1 MLYDSF
7 LFLYYYIGGLIM
19 KKIFTIGL
27 LFSLSFHGFLFSN
40 SKKED
45 LDYGHDYY
53 LTKAFDSDL
62 NQFIKSEGWIG
73 TVEEPVIRRYE
84 ELIDNVTLEEK
95 QKVENAILDSKI
107 AAYRLYV
114 ENLGIANKISGIRS
128 PSDDPVV
135 VSAIEYLN
143 NEGCYLTV
151 ELINH
156 FLAQSTPPQQGSY
169 YVPVYGWVTNYTF
182 AASSIIQSS
191 TVSGGS
197 IFESTVSTY
206 EKDSFYAI
214 HKFDYDKKD
223 SNSKGFVLTDTYDFA
238 LIIANQYGYN
248 LAVVLANNVMWYYQV
263 NGDCYPY
270 DIKIKCAPIS
280 SSISVDTFTELNQY
294 NYLIDH
300 DIYVGFQLTV
310 YGIYQ
315 GMMLMTGG
323 IANTSIEIYNNSNHY
338 LIGAYSGN
346 GYSMNTLCK
355 PSLSQGIT
363 YYVLVKSYSN
373 GLTSGT
379 LSVFKNGLNANQ
391 VFNTNIINS
400 PGDYYGITYS
410 SLVNSFVIDMS
421 YSGTYRFYIGN
432 GYEEYGYGFYLI
444 DPILNTVV
452 ENEWEYYPTYS
463 VLTANLSS
471 AFDYLLL
478 VYFEDFADGGWN
490 FTLSVSNV

>member
-1 MLYDSF
+1 MMRK
-7 LFLYYYIGGLIM
+7 LF
-19 KKIFTIGL
+19 IFCL
-27 LFSLSFHGFLFSN
+27 LLSFPLHCFHFFTGKIITSN
-40 SKKED
+40 PNWCFTRAIDNDVE
-45 LDYGHDYY
+45 
-53 LTKAFDSDL
+53 
-62 NQFIKSEGWIG
+62 QFIKNDGWVG
-73 TVEEPVIRRYE
+73 TVEEPIVRRYE
-84 ELIDNVTLEEK
+84 ELIENVTNEEK
-95 QKVENAILDSKI
+95 QCVENAILDAKI
-107 AAYRLYV
+107 AAYRLYI
-114 ENLGIANKISGIRS
+114 EKIGFDYPNNLFNNEDTTNKICTVRS

-135 VSAIEYLN
+135 SLAIEYLN
-143 NEGCYLTV
+143 GEGCYLTV

-191 TVSGGS
+191 TVSGGN

-206 EKDSFYAI
+206 EKDSLYAI
-214 HKFDYDKKD
+214 REFNYDKKD

-238 LIIANQYGYN
+238 LIITNQNGYN
-248 LAVVLANNVMWYYQV
+248 PAVALANNVMWYYQA

-323 IANTSIEIYNNSNHY
+323 IANTSIEIYNNSSHY

-471 AFDYLLL
+471 AFNYLLL

-490 FTLSVSNV
+490 FTLSISNL